1 MREDYRVRFDEREFE
16 CRDFGFKQNEPVDV
30 LIRPEDISIVEPAN
44 AVMRGE
50 VKSVVFKGVH
60 YELMVETRT
69 GTSKTVRMHVV
80 TQHDHFN
87 EENQEKISAND
98 FYVDSEDL
106 INNEMT
112 DQDFISIANAQA
124 WDVEDRD
131 ISLTRISH
139 NIENKPGI
147 YSITFGTDKRTEIT
161 VKVYVVHP
169 EYVEDAR
176 HNIGISAL
184 DFFITP
190 DEIMES
196 MAISTDLKT
205 WASAEAWNLQD
216 DSPVEITDVKFDFDP
231 AEIQEGVYDITFATR
246 GRVYKVETT
255 SRHEEGDR
263 VGLNIGPDD
272 IHVMH
277 KAVGES

>member
-1 MREDYRVRFDEREFE
+1 M
-16 CRDFGFKQNEPVDV
+16 
-30 LIRPEDISIVEPAN
+30 
-44 AVMRGE
+44 
-50 VKSVVFKGVH
+50 
-60 YELMVETRT
+60 
-69 GTSKTVRMHVV
+69 
-80 TQHDHFN
+80 
-87 EENQEKISAND
+87 
-98 FYVDSEDL
+98 DSEDL

-112 DQDFISIANAQA
+112 DQDFVSIANAQA
-124 WDVEDRD
+124 WDVDDRD

-231 AEIQEGVYDITFATR
+231 AEIQEGVYDITFSTR

-255 SRHEEGDR
+255 SCHEEGDR